1 MYIPLAVKVLFCNIS
16 DIYLHLT
23 IAYWT
28 KTDEN
33 KDTLVHTIVP
43 MSSTKEVFMSTRFQN
58 SGMKELVNDTK
69 CTYLKTPAGLCRSNS
84 SNRRNV

>member
-1 MYIPLAVKVLFCNIS
+1 MYIPLAAKVLFLYIS

-28 KTDEN
+28 KTDED

-43 MSSTKEVFMSTRFQN
+43 MSSTKEVFMSTVFKLRYERTGKRYQ
-58 SGMKELVNDTK
+58 M
-69 CTYLKTPAGLCRSNS
+69 YIP
-84 SNRRNV
+84 